1 MNSLKK
7 MLLSSL
13 ATGLLL
19 SSGILCQAQEKEKTF
34 GDDSAFLVKQTGAVI
49 LKSADGQAQVAV
61 IPKYQGRV
69 MTSTSGGDKG
79 RSYGWINYNL
89 VESGKFVEH
98 FNAFGGEDRFWMGPE
113 GGQFALF
120 FKKGVPYNMDNW
132 QTPPIMDTEPYQVVS
147 KSDSEVTCQK
157 TGTVINRSGTAFDV
171 QIDRTVSLLDNKK
184 AGELLGV
191 TIPESV
197 KQVAYESKNSVTN
210 KGKEAWT
217 KEKGLI
223 SIWILGM
230 FKHSPTTTIVI
241 PFTKGPE
248 TELGPKVNDTYF
260 GKVPAERLVVKE
272 DVLFFKGD
280 GKYRSKIGLSP
291 KRARNV
297 AGSYDS
303 ANKLLTLVQYDK
315 PAGATD
321 YVNSMWEDQKE
332 PFSGDVVNSYNDGPT
347 PTGKPLGPFYELE
360 TSSPAGALEPGKALV
375 HSHRT
380 FHFEGPEADL
390 DQIAKSVLE
399 VGLSDIKT
407 TLP

>member
-1 MNSLKK
+1 MFSVKR

-13 ATGLLL
+13 TAGLFF
-19 SSGILCQAQEKEKTF
+19 SSGILCNAQEQEKMF
-34 GDDSAFLVKQTGAVI
+34 CDDAAFLEKQTAAVI
-49 LKSADGQAQVAV
+49 LKSPDGQAQVV
-61 IPKYQGRV
+61 VVPKYQGRV
-69 MTSTSGGDKG
+69 MTSTSGGEKG
-79 RSYGWINYNL
+79 RSYGWINYSL
-89 VESGKFVEH
+89 IESGKFVEH

-120 FKKGVPYNMDNW
+120 FQKGTPYDLDNW
-132 QTPPIMDTEPYQVVS
+132 QTPPIIDTEAYPVVS
-147 KSDSEVTCQK
+147 KTDHEIVFQK
-157 TGTVINRSGTAFDV
+157 KGTVVNRSGTVFDI
-171 QIDRTVSLLDNKK
+171 QIDRTVSLLDSARTGK
-184 AGELLGV
+184 LLGV

-210 KGKEAWT
+210 KGKEAWV
-217 KEKGLI
+217 KEKGLL

-241 PFTKGPE
+241 PFVKGSE
-248 TELGPKVNDTYF
+248 SELGPKVNDTYF
-260 GKVPAERLVVKE
+260 GKVPAERLVVKDE
-272 DVLFFKGD
+272 VLFFKGD

-303 ANKLLTLVQYDK
+303 ANHLLTLVQYDK

-347 PTGKPLGPFYELE
+347 ATGKPLGPFYELE

-375 HSHRT
+375 HCHRT
-380 FHFEGPEADL
+380 FHFEGEEADL
-390 DQIAKSVLE
+390 DQIAKSVLG
-399 VGLSDIKT
+399 VGLEEIKT
-407 TLP
+407 ALP

>member
-1 MNSLKK
+1 MRSLKK
-7 MLLSSL
+7 MLVSSL
-13 ATGLLL
+13 ATGLVL
-19 SSGILCQAQEKEKTF
+19 SSGLLCQAQEKEKTF
-34 GDDSAFLVKQTGAVI
+34 GDDATFLQKQTGAVV

-61 IPKYQGRV
+61 APKYQGRV
-69 MTSTSGGDKG
+69 MTSTSGGEKG
-79 RSYGWINYNL
+79 RSYGWINYSL
-89 VESGKFVEH
+89 IESGKFVEH

-132 QTPPIMDTEPYQVVS
+132 QTPPIMDTESYPVAS
-147 KSDSEVTCQK
+147 KTDNEIKFQK

-171 QIDRTVSLLDNKK
+171 QIDRTVSLLDSKK
-184 AGELLGV
+184 TGELLGV
-191 TIPESV
+191 TIPKSV

-217 KEKGLI
+217 KEKGLL

-241 PFTKGPE
+241 PFVKGAE
-248 TELGPKVNDTYF
+248 SELGPKVNDTYF
-260 GKVPAERLVVKE
+260 GKVPAERLVVKD

-291 KRARNV
+291 KRARNI

-332 PFSGDVVNSYNDGPT
+332 PFSGDVINSYNDGPT
-347 PTGKPLGPFYELE
+347 TTGKPLGPFYELE

-390 DQIAKSVLE
+390 DQIAKSVLG

-407 TLP
+407 ALP